1 MTLAEVIDEVG
12 IDATRFSYLTR
23 SHESALEFDLSKAK
37 ERSMDNPVY
46 YVQYAHARVKSLLSQ
61 AKSRG
66 VVVGDFRLEDFAPL
80 EEPAA
85 RSLIRL
91 MAQFSGVLH
100 RAAESFEVH
109 PLTDYLTAL
118 AGAYHHYYFHHRIL
132 SSEES
137 DRPVMMARI
146 GLSMAV
152 GRILAAGLS
161 LLGVQAPDSM

>member
-1 MTLAEVIDEVG
+1 VAI
-12 IDATRFSYLTR
+12 
-23 SHESALEFDLSKAK
+23 
-37 ERSMDNPVY
+37 
-46 YVQYAHARVKSLLSQ
+46 
-61 AKSRG
+61 
-66 VVVGDFRLEDFAPL
+66 GDFHPEDFSPL

-132 SSEES
+132 SAEDA

-152 GRILAAGLS
+152 GRILASGLA
-161 LLGVQAPDSM
+161 LLGVRAPDSM

>member
-1 MTLAEVIDEVG
+1 
-12 IDATRFSYLTR
+12 FSYLTR

-46 YVQYAHARVKSLLSQ
+46 YVQYAHARVKSLLAQ
-61 AKSRG
+61 ALGRG
-66 VVVGDFRLEDFAPL
+66 VRVGAFHATDFAPL
-80 EEPAA
+80 TEPAE

-132 SSEES
+132 SSEEA

-146 GLSMAV
+146 GLSTAA

-161 LLGVQAPDSM
+161 LLGVRAPDSM